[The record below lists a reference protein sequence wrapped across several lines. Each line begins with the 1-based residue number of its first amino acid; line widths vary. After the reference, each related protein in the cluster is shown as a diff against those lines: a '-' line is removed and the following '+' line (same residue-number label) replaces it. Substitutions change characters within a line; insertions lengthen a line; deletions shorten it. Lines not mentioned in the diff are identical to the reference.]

1 MHKDT
6 FYFLHIHANAYFILL
21 ALIVSTL
28 TGVRCYL
35 MVLVCIFLMMCNVEH
50 IFMCSYWP
58 FVHLLFAFYLE
69 NLYAENITQSARL
82 DEYNLLLLLL
92 LSRFSLQCM
101 KVKSE
106 SEVAQSYPTLSDP
119 MDWSTYLY
127 YLPPH
132 PTPWESLLISVP
144 CWFQLLSHHIK
155 QFSNG
160 STWALSHHQ
169 FGWEGIFKSIS
180 FLGQ

>member
-106 SEVAQSYPTLSDP
+106 SEVAQSSPTLSDP
-119 MDWSTYLY
+119 MDCS
-127 YLPPH
+127 LP
-132 PTPWESLLISVP
+132 
-144 CWFQLLSHHIK
+144 
-155 QFSNG
+155 G
-160 STWALSHHQ
+160 SSFH
-169 FGWEGIFKSIS
+169 GIFQARVLEWHAIAFSRITTWKRNINNLRHADDTTLSE
-180 FLGQ
+180 